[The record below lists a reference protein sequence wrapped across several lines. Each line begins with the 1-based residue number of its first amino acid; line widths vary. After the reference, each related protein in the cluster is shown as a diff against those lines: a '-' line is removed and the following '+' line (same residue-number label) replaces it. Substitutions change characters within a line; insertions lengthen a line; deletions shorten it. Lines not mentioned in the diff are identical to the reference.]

1 MILHFLEN
9 PLELNRLGNERYRK
23 FVNTHINFLK
33 ANNVSGALTVFINL
47 LENSFT
53 PFEKWLNDQD
63 LATSTRTGKTGSV
76 DSILKDFEEFMDEV
90 WDEVNYKFAKK
101 EPKVFI
107 NCFPNGK
114 SEYNKITRTN
124 APLLIKRVADFCATH
139 SASLPAPIVAE
150 AAEFD
155 LSYNEERDEQQEEIG
170 GVKEG
175 STDGKQLRAEVAL
188 NMKIVLLNL
197 LIINI
202 KKQEVVLDYYD
213 AEEINY
219 NVRRNKASKNIP
231 PAKA

>member
-1 MILHFLEN
+1 M
-9 PLELNRLGNERYRK
+9 
-23 FVNTHINFLK
+23 
-33 ANNVSGALTVFINL
+33 
-47 LENSFT
+47 
-53 PFEKWLNDQD
+53 
-63 LATSTRTGKTGSV
+63 
-76 DSILKDFEEFMDEV
+76 
-90 WDEVNYKFAKK
+90 
-101 EPKVFI
+101 
-107 NCFPNGK
+107 
-114 SEYNKITRTN
+114 
-124 APLLIKRVADFCATH
+124 ADFCATH

-197 LIINI
+197 LLINI
-202 KKQEVVLDYYD
+202 KNQEVVLDYYD